1 MAKHI
6 TDQDIEK
13 IVSLIDQ
20 WDDEKKFT
28 WSALCSIAEKRHSI
42 AATRQTLQG
51 YSRIKAAYDDKKEA
65 LRENGKRKLKV
76 PQSLQI
82 AAKRIATLEA
92 ENSRLKKE
100 QERLLTQFVVWQ
112 YNAYAN
118 GVTMDALS
126 RPLPKKDSRGNREI

>member
-20 WDDEKKFT
+20 WDDEVKFT
-28 WSALCSIAEKRHSI
+28 WESLCSKANKRYSI
-42 AATRQTLQG
+42 SSTRQTLQG
-51 YSRIKAAYDDKKEA
+51 FSRIKSAYLDKKEYIR
-65 LRENGKRKLKV
+65 LNGERTRKV
-76 PQSLQI
+76 PPSLNI
-82 AAKRIATLEA
+82 AAKRIAILEA

-100 QERLLTQFVVWQ
+100 QERLLAQFVVWQ

-118 GVTMDALS
+118 GLTMEQLNN
-126 RPLPKKDSRGNREI
+126 PLPQKNSRNNPV

>member
-20 WDDEKKFT
+20 WDDEVKFT
-28 WSALCSIAEKRHSI
+28 WESLCALAVKRYSI

-51 YSRIKAAYDDKKEA
+51 YSRIKSAFNDKKVDMRA
-65 LRENGKRKLKV
+65 NGQRKAKI
-76 PQSLQI
+76 PPSLNI

-92 ENSRLKKE
+92 ENNRLKKE
-100 QERLLTQFVVWQ
+100 QERLLGQFVVWQ
-112 YNAYAN
+112 YNAYAH
-118 GVTMDALS
+118 GVTMDQMN
-126 RPLPKKDSRGNREI
+126 RPLPKKDSRKNAV

>member
-20 WDDEKKFT
+20 WDDEVKFT
-28 WSALCSIAEKRHSI
+28 WDNLCMLAHKRYSIT
-42 AATRQTLQG
+42 ATRQTLQG
-51 YSRIKAAYDDKKEA
+51 YTRIKSVYNDKKQD
-65 LRENGKRKLKV
+65 LRTNGKRKEKI
-76 PQSLQI
+76 PPSLSI

-100 QERLLTQFVVWQ
+100 QERLLAQFVVWQ
-112 YNAYAN
+112 YNAYAH
-118 GVTMDALS
+118 GVTMDELN
-126 RPLPKKDSRGNREI
+126 RPLPKKDNRSNAV

>member
-6 TDQDIEK
+6 TDKDIEK
-13 IVSLIDQ
+13 IVSFIVQ
-20 WDDEKKFT
+20 WDDEVKFT
-28 WSALCSIAEKRHSI
+28 WDSLCAIALKRYSI

-51 YSRIKAAYDDKKEA
+51 YSRIKSAFNEKKA
-65 LRENGKRKLKV
+65 DIRANGKRKVKI
-76 PQSLQI
+76 PPSLNI

-100 QERLLTQFVVWQ
+100 QERLLGQFVVWQ

-118 GVTMDALS
+118 GVTMDQLNC
-126 RPLPKKDSRGNREI
+126 PLPKKNSRSNAV

>member
-20 WDDEKKFT
+20 WDDGVKFT
-28 WSALCSIAEKRHSI
+28 WENLCGLALKRYSIAS
-42 AATRQTLQG
+42 TRQTLQG
-51 YSRIKAAYDDKKEA
+51 YSRIKSAYDDKKED
-65 LRENGKRKLKV
+65 LRLNGKRKEKA
-76 PQSLQI
+76 PPSLNI

-100 QERLLTQFVVWQ
+100 QARLLAQFVVWQ
-112 YNAYAN
+112 YNAYAH
-118 GVTMDALS
+118 GITMDELN
-126 RPLPKKDSRGNREI
+126 RPLPKKDSRSNAV

>member
-6 TDQDIEK
+6 TDQDIGK

-20 WDDEKKFT
+20 WDDEEKFT
-28 WSALCSIAEKRHSI
+28 WDSLCALAVKRYSI

-51 YSRIKAAYDDKKEA
+51 YSRIKAAFKDRKEDIRA
-65 LRENGKRKLKV
+65 NGKRKAKI
-76 PQSLQI
+76 PPSLNI

-100 QERLLTQFVVWQ
+100 QERLLGQFVVWQ

-118 GVTMDALS
+118 GLTMDKLNN
-126 RPLPKKDSRGNREI
+126 PLPKKDSRTNAV